1 MFILDAAY
9 QFLQDILQGNKAC
22 DFSFFVEHHGLM
34 EFPCLK
40 ASNPGIGFFISSNK
54 GGRSHDLPQRNRF
67 FAIKKPHD
75 ILSVHKAHYFK
86 IITLLYGK
94 S

>member
-9 QFLQDILQGNKAC
+9 QLLQDILQGNKAC

-34 EFPCLK
+34 EFLGLE
-40 ASNPGIGFFISSNK
+40 ASELGIDFIVSRNEV
-54 GGRSHDLPQRNRF
+54 GGPHNLPQRNWLF
-67 FAIKKPHD
+67 LITKPQD

-86 IITLLYGK
+86 IITLLHGK